1 MYVEKI
7 IKKIAAFSVAAALC
21 VTVLS
26 GCSRETEQPSGAVEQ
41 GNSASSEAPQSA
53 EATSSSSDQTDAGSG
68 EADNSEETIS
78 NASEL
83 IAEVG
88 NEEITVADLGYN
100 I

>member
-1 MYVEKI
+1 MDVEKI
-7 IKKIAAFSVAAALC
+7 INKIAAFSVAAALC

-83 IAEVG
+83 IA
-88 NEEITVADLGYN
+88 
-100 I
+100 